1 MTNMQKTSFRL
12 LLLFFIAAAPHPAVA
27 DSVELKVGAV
37 LAQTGA
43 ASTWGKYARMGAE
56 LAIADINSDTVG
68 DNLPPMKL
76 LIEDGRTSP
85 AAGVTAFRKLVTQDK
100 VHAVLGDVWAFI
112 TQPMIPLANRSNI
125 LLISP
130 TVVPESISDPGRW
143 FYSIGAESELSA
155 PAISKFFEIHSQL
168 KRIAIFA
175 WDDPWG
181 DSIRQIWK
189 REIEKHG
196 MTIVREVRVSD
207 FDYDYRTDVAKVV
220 AEKPEIILIS
230 YQADRIVKALQ
241 ERKFSAVMLSTE
253 MIEENLLNGSLPWE
267 SAQGIYAWSRRPTSE
282 FQERF
287 RAQYGEEANYLAQNS
302 YDAIHAIAL
311 ARVISKTGDLAEA
324 LRQVQ
329 FEGVSGPI
337 DFRQTSWGN
346 RTPALLYRIIG
357 RNLVHVDKSA
367 RQ

>member
-1 MTNMQKTSFRL
+1 MKTMFVKLSL
-12 LLLFFIAAAPHPAVA
+12 LLLILSAPLSALADPA
-27 DSVELKVGAV
+27 ELKVGAV
-37 LAQTGA
+37 LAQTGP
-43 ASTWGKYARMGAE
+43 ASIWGKYARMGAE
-56 LAIADINSDTVG
+56 LAVADINAHTVHG
-68 DNLPPMKL
+68 DLPPVKL

-85 AAGVTAFRKLVTQDK
+85 AAGVTAFQKLVTQDK

-143 FYSIGAESELSA
+143 FYSMGAESELSA
-155 PAISKFFEIHSQL
+155 PAISEFFEIHSKF
-168 KRIAIFA
+168 KRVAIFA

-181 DSIRQIWK
+181 DSVRKIWK

-196 MTIVREVRVSD
+196 MTVVREVSVRD
-207 FDYDYRTDVAKVV
+207 FDYDYRTDVARVV

-241 ERKFSAVMLSTE
+241 ERKFSVAILSTE
-253 MIEENLLNGSLPWE
+253 MIEENLLNESLPWV
-267 SAQGIYAWSRRPTSE
+267 SAQGIYAWSRRPTTE

-287 RAQYGEEANYLAQNS
+287 RAKYGEEANYLAQNS
-302 YDAIHAIAL
+302 YDAIHAIARAHVL
-311 ARVISKTGDLAEA
+311 SQTGDLSGA
-324 LRQVQ
+324 LRRVQ

-346 RTPALLYRIIG
+346 RTPALLYRITG
-357 RNLVHVDKSA
+357 RDMVPVDK
-367 RQ
+367 